1 MTETLYKLVR
11 GDMTTRDGY
20 EWTIGKRHRATG
32 ERGQGLCSDEYLH
45 CYRSLEMAE
54 LLRIAHGIPGHCRA
68 LEVSGRVYE
77 DDGTKVGVRQCVVIR
92 EVKPVNLTTK
102 QRVAAAILCAS
113 RVYGNPEWIEWA
125 HGWLGGRDRSK
136 DSAHVAAAAYA
147 DANADANAAAAAGA
161 AANAA
166 ADAAAYADAYADA
179 AYSAANAD
187 AADAAYAAAYAD
199 AYRDWKIDI
208 HSIIC
213 AVISTPESEWETLLE
228 EYND

>member
-11 GDMTTRDGY
+11 SDMTTRDGY

-32 ERGQGLCSDEYLH
+32 ERGQGLCSNEYLH

-54 LLRIAHGIPGHCRA
+54 LLRIAHGISGRCRA
-68 LEVSGRVYE
+68 LEVSGRVCE

-92 EVKPVNLTTK
+92 EVEPVNLTTK

-113 RVYGNPEWIEWA
+113 RVYGNSGWIEWA

-136 DSAHVAAAAYA
+136 DSAYAAAAYA
-147 DANADANAAAAAGA
+147 AYAAYTAGAAAYAAAGA

-166 ADAAAYADAYADA
+166 AAADA
-179 AYSAANAD
+179 AY
-187 AADAAYAAAYAD
+187 AAYAAAYAD
-199 AYRDWKIDI
+199 AYRGGKIDI

-213 AVISTPESEWETLLE
+213 AVISTPESEWEALLE